1 MTGQCLVQIY
11 FSYPFFILPSYL
23 VIYTSIIKIDLK
35 ILSLYNAIF
44 RSMLILPNL
53 LAFYW
58 IRLIGYSYLLHF

>member
-23 VIYTSIIKIDLK
+23 VIYTSIIRIHPK

-44 RSMLILPNL
+44 RSMLI
-53 LAFYW
+53 
-58 IRLIGYSYLLHF
+58 